1 MENDLNPV
9 FEFEEVFVLADTK
22 SFTLT
27 LKVIIVIGSIISLWP
42 LLSVRPL
49 VVRSVCHNFL
59 KRASVSV
66 TLVHDR
72 IYSSYGSFFKSLFCL
87 QDKDIGKDELLGC
100 TEIDFSSVLGGSSI
114 RDQWIDLDKA
124 KKGRVQVSV
133 KFSEAQVGDKYMYIV
148 TTLMTTFRSWL
159 TDLDYCILEG
169 WCRELMM
176 QGILNE
182 KNYWCII

>member
-1 MENDLNPV
+1 M
-9 FEFEEVFVLADTK
+9 
-22 SFTLT
+22 
-27 LKVIIVIGSIISLWP
+27 
-42 LLSVRPL
+42 
-49 VVRSVCHNFL
+49 
-59 KRASVSV
+59 
-66 TLVHDR
+66 
-72 IYSSYGSFFKSLFCL
+72 
-87 QDKDIGKDELLGC
+87 LGC

-182 KNYWCII
+182 KNY